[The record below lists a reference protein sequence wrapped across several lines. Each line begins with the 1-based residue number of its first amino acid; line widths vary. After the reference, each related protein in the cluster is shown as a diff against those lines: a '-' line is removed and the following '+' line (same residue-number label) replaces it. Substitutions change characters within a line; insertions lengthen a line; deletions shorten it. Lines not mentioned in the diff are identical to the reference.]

1 MPAPAERPP
10 EPAAQDTI
18 MEATA
23 RLEAAREK
31 LAREMRTLVSDAEE
45 MLEAARKQGGE
56 HLGAARDKL
65 ERSVR
70 VAKSE
75 LAGIEHEIVENARR
89 AARQTDEYVHDHPWT
104 AVGVGAGVGLL
115 LGLLIGRR

>member
-1 MPAPAERPP
+1 MNAPADPAP

-23 RLEAAREK
+23 RLDAAREK

-75 LAGIEHEIVENARR
+75 LAGIEHEIVESARR